1 MGAASTAASPH
12 RVVNEMTTLRHGHLS
27 RSELTVARGG
37 DPPAEPT
44 IRYAPAAY
52 WLSGALLLVVCVTS
66 GLTYFWDGLLT
77 GPAAMNGSARG
88 TALVLLVLTAPVLA
102 VSMAVAA
109 RGSARAVVIWL
120 GALGTIVY
128 NAQMFLYGTPFN
140 QLFLAYTAMLA
151 LSLWSVGTLLAGG
164 TVSRLAARMSD
175 ATPVRP
181 LAGYVWVIA
190 GLNALLWL
198 RTIVPAVLDARPSA
212 VVDGTGIATN
222 PVFVQDLA
230 IWLPLA
236 VVAGSW
242 LWRRRAPGFVV
253 VGGLLAMW
261 VLEGVTVAVDQ
272 WFGAAADPASTVVS
286 SSAVVPLAVL
296 AVIGLAALMVFLRF
310 VLPVPPVQLRPT
322 DQRG

>member
-1 MGAASTAASPH
+1 MAASPH
-12 RVVNEMTTLRHGHLS
+12 RIVVSEMTTLRHGRGS
-27 RSELTVARGG
+27 REALTVARGG
-37 DPPAEPT
+37 ELSAEPT
-44 IRYAPAAY
+44 VRYARPAY
-52 WLSGALLLVVCVTS
+52 WLSGVLLLVVCVAS

-109 RGSARAVVIWL
+109 RGSARAVIVWL

-140 QLFLAYTAMLA
+140 HVFLLYAGMLG
-151 LSLWSVGTLLAGG
+151 LSLWSIGTLLAGG
-164 TVSRLAARMSD
+164 TVGRLAARMSG
-175 ATPVRP
+175 AMPVRL

-190 GLNALLWL
+190 GLNAVLWL
-198 RTIVPAVLDARPSA
+198 RAIVPAMLDNRPSA

-236 VVAGSW
+236 VVAGFW
-242 LWRRRAPGFVV
+242 LWRRRDIGFVV
-253 VGGLLAMW
+253 IGGMLVMW
-261 VLEGVTVAVDQ
+261 MLEGVTVAVDQ
-272 WFGAAADPASTVVS
+272 WFGAAADPASAVVS
-286 SSAVVPLAVL
+286 SSAVVPLAIL
-296 AVIGLAALMVFLRF
+296 ALVGLAALLAFLRF
-310 VLPVPPVQLRPT
+310 VLPRPAVQ
-322 DQRG
+322 GE

>member
-1 MGAASTAASPH
+1 
-12 RVVNEMTTLRHGHLS
+12 MTTLRHGSAS
-27 RSELTVARGG
+27 RAELTAARGG
-37 DPPAEPT
+37 EPAAEPT
-44 IRYAPAAY
+44 VRHALPAY
-52 WLSGALLLVVCVTS
+52 WLSGALLLVVCIAA

-109 RGSARAVVIWL
+109 RGSARAVIVWL

-128 NAQMFLYGTPFN
+128 NAQMLLYGTPFN
-140 QLFLAYTAMLA
+140 QLFLLYVAMLG

-164 TVSRLAARMSD
+164 TVGRLATRMS
-175 ATPVRP
+175 AAMPVRP
-181 LAGYVWVIA
+181 LAVYVWVIA

-198 RTIVPAVLDARPSA
+198 RTIVPAILDERPSS

-236 VVAGSW
+236 VIAGIW
-242 LWRRRAPGFVV
+242 FWRGRDLGFVV

-296 AVIGLAALMVFLRF
+296 AVVGLAALLAFLRS
-310 VLPVPPVQLRPT
+310 VLCRPAA
-322 DQRG
+322 QSE